1 MTLPNKGVPLSLSQ
15 IQTEFGGVVPTS
27 LTEYYGGGSY
37 VPNSIVN
44 QSGQAI
50 PRSGTISIDDF
61 YGTNKNQPN
70 HTIQSISLSS
80 TNYPKYITWTILVE
94 LDRINLTGSTLSFTT
109 TLYVNGVANGNIVVN
124 VPHNSKSA
132 STTPPAVDKLP
143 TTGTPASVNVYVK
156 YGTVQSNSVSVY
168 LEYYDPPPVVS
179 SISLSI
185 SETSTTYTPTITL
198 YTDKY
203 NNTGSPVQYTVT
215 LNVNSSDF
223 VRTYYLS
230 VPINGKVATNN
241 GPAIPK
247 TGINSEP
254 QSRPFR
260 AYAGG
265 VYSNTVYAKNEYKVP
280 VSIQSVDVT
289 FYNFT
294 YYYQPSV
301 TVLLN
306 TTNSTGSPINVT
318 CTVYVKKSGSA
329 TLVQTITVSVPNGS
343 NSATKTGGQVQ
354 KTSYYGLPQ
363 LTTGY
368 AIGNGTVQSSEK
380 TVYYQYDVRPPNVT
394 SLNVSSNNGSVSG
407 AGPVTITFSVYT
419 DRQNLTGSSIT
430 YNVVPWVLD
439 HNNQASHGAPVP
451 VTLGVNAGTTAYG
464 QLNVTRAFNNGIK
477 LNANVW
483 GIHEGLYSSNQI
495 TIQTT
500 Y

>member
-1 MTLPNKGVPLSLSQ
+1 MTLPNKGVSLSLNQ
-15 IQTEFGGVVPTS
+15 IQTEFGGDVPTS
-27 LTEYYGGGSY
+27 LTEYYGGKSY

-70 HTIQSISLSS
+70 HTIQSLHLSS
-80 TNYPKYITWTILVE
+80 TNYSKYITYTISVE

-109 TLYVNGVANGNIVVN
+109 TLYVDGVANGNIVVN
-124 VPHNSKSA
+124 VLHNSKSA
-132 STTPPAVDKLP
+132 SITPPAVDKLP
-143 TTGTPASVNVYVK
+143 TTGTPANVNVYVK
-156 YGTVQSNSVSVY
+156 YGTVQSNSVPVS

-203 NNTGSPVQYTVT
+203 NNTGSPIQYTVT

-230 VPINGKVATNN
+230 VPINGNVATNN

-247 TGINSEP
+247 TGTNSEP

-343 NSATKTGGQVQ
+343 NSATKTGGEVQ
-354 KTSYYGLPQ
+354 KTAYPGLPQ

-380 TVYYQYDVRPPNVT
+380 TVYYQYDSRPPNVT
-394 SLNVSSNNGSVSG
+394 SLDVSSNNGSITG
-407 AGPVTITFSVYT
+407 AGPITITFRIYT

-430 YNVVPWVLD
+430 YNVASWAKD
-439 HNNQASHGAPVP
+439 HNNNTSQGPPVY
-451 VTLGVNAGTTAYG
+451 VKLGVNAGITAYD
-464 QLNVTRAFNNGIK
+464 QLNVTREFNNGTK
-477 LNANVW
+477 LYATVW
-483 GIHEGLYSSNQI
+483 SKYGGLTSNQI